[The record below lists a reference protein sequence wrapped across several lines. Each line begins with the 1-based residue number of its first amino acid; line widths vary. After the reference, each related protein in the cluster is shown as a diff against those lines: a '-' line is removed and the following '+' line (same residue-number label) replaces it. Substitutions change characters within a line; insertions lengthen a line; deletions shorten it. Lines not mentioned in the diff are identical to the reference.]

1 MISQEDF
8 KAILEK
14 VSNNEQP
21 TLEEVNELTT
31 LIIALDT
38 NVMILQNAL
47 ELSVSNAAE
56 VIPAVA
62 EQILRYS
69 GRNDTKIKK
78 KAAKFAAEMTARFE
92 MVLQMYLAQAYE
104 NTQKILNGEEV
115 EVLDTEKG
123 DESNE

>member
-62 EQILRYS
+62 EQVLRYS

>member
-62 EQILRYS
+62 EQVLRYS

-115 EVLDTEKG
+115 EILDTEKG